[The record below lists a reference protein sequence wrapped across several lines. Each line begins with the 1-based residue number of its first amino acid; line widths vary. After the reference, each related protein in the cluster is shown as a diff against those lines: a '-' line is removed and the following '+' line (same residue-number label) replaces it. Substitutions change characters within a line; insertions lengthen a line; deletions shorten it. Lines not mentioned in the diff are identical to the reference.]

1 MEFLENILENVDNYL
16 LVMDEMEN
24 EVWSNSSISSD
35 IRKQKT
41 NKNGIIEYKDNYYEP
56 KVKSFMFFK
65 SKYYLIEYVNITKY
79 ILKEEE
85 LKRDCLT
92 KLFNREKTM
101 EELEKVNLKTIN
113 DNSIYSIII
122 GDIDYFKRIND
133 RFGHIN
139 GDKSLVYISNMLKFL
154 VGEKGIVGRFG
165 GEEFVIILPDIT
177 SSEAFEFVEC
187 IRRELE
193 NNPFVIGDKTLNI
206 TMSFGISSSN
216 GKKKIENLMDEA
228 DVALYSG
235 KNSGRNKTYVY
246 EKGQNK

>member
-1 MEFLENILENVDNYL
+1 MKLIENILENIDSYL
-16 LVMDEMEN
+16 LLIDELGN
-24 EVWSNSSISSD
+24 TVWSNSPISTE
-35 IRKQKT
+35 IKLQER
-41 NKNGIIEYKDNYYEP
+41 NKNGITKYNDKYYES
-56 KVKSFMFFK
+56 KVKSFNFFSK
-65 SKYYLIEYVNITKY
+65 KYYLIEYIDVTKY
-79 ILKEEE
+79 ILREDE
-85 LKRDCLT
+85 LKKDYLT

-246 EKGQNK
+246 ENGQNK